1 MVAASANER
10 SILELIRRKKGIGR
24 AELARA
30 TGLTNQSVSRIVA
43 DLIDRG
49 LCTFGPALPSAGK
62 GPAALPLYL
71 TPNAIHTVGVSLM
84 TDSVTLAIM
93 NFVGDI
99 LLIEVIRPETMQRPA
114 VLNAVNTWLT
124 AACSRIG
131 LDRSAILGMGVA
143 VTGYFVGELSFM
155 NPPPGLDD
163 WALVD
168 ISDLFGRTVGLP
180 VWVDN
185 DGNAAAVGEQMN
197 GVGKW
202 ASSFAY
208 IYFSAGFGGGMVA
221 DGQAFRGAHG
231 NAGEFASLL
240 PADYVSPTLQR
251 LMGLMAEHGRPHAS
265 LTEMLENFDLE
276 APGIDQWLDEAEK
289 SVSLVVSA
297 ISAITD
303 PDAIVLG
310 GRLPIPLAAALI
322 PRLSFFNPARRARH
336 RPIPKIVCT
345 QAPGDASVMGAAT
358 LPLKALFFK

>member
-1 MVAASANER
+1 
-10 SILELIRRKKGIGR
+10 
-24 AELARA
+24 
-30 TGLTNQSVSRIVA
+30 
-43 DLIDRG
+43 
-49 LCTFGPALPSAGK
+49 
-62 GPAALPLYL
+62 
-71 TPNAIHTVGVSLM
+71 
-84 TDSVTLAIM
+84 
-93 NFVGDI
+93 
-99 LLIEVIRPETMQRPA
+99 
-114 VLNAVNTWLT
+114 
-124 AACSRIG
+124 
-131 LDRSAILGMGVA
+131 MGVA